1 MFISLEGPDGAG
13 KSTQADL
20 LIRALQKMGQDAVAV
35 HEPGG
40 TALGDTIRAVL
51 VRQSGPPIEPWAEA
65 FLFASCRAQL
75 VREVIDP
82 ALRRGAV
89 VVADRF
95 LDSTIAY
102 QGAGRGLDIEA
113 LRQINE
119 IAVGTTYPDLTV
131 LLDLPAERGLAR
143 LQSSA
148 PPPAPS
154 RRDGPWREE
163 AFIHDL
169 QAPEG
174 AWNRFE
180 DEAMAFH
187 QRIRMAYLQLA
198 EADPGRWRVI
208 DASRPQG
215 QVHAEIWERV
225 RSELAA
231 AAS

>member
-13 KSTQADL
+13 KSTEAAR
-20 LIRALQKMGQDAVAV
+20 LIRSLRQIGMDAVAV

-51 VRQSGPPIEPWAEA
+51 VRRSGPPIEAWAEA
-65 FLFASCRAQL
+65 FLFAACRAQL

-102 QGAGRGLDIEA
+102 QGAGRGLDGEA
-113 LRQINE
+113 LRQIND
-119 IAVGTTYPDLTV
+119 IAVGTTYPDLTI

-143 LQSSA
+143 LQDSA
-148 PPPAPS
+148 SLTAPR

-163 AFIHDL
+163 AFIRDL
-169 QAPEG
+169 QTPEG
-174 AWNRFE
+174 ARNRFE
-180 DEAMAFH
+180 DEAVAFH
-187 QRIRMAYLQLA
+187 QRVRMAYLQLA
-198 EADPGRWRVI
+198 ETEPGRWRIV
-208 DASRPQG
+208 DASRPEDD
-215 QVHAEIWERV
+215 VHAEIWAEV
-225 RSELAA
+225 RSRLAA
-231 AAS
+231 DVS

>member
-13 KSTQADL
+13 KSTQVAL
-20 LIRALQKMGQDAVAV
+20 LIRALEQTGRHAVAV

-51 VRQSGPPIEPWAEA
+51 VRRSGPPIEPWAEA

-82 ALRRGAV
+82 ALRRGAM

-102 QGAGRGLDIEA
+102 QGAGRGLDLQA
-113 LRQINE
+113 LRQIND
-119 IAVGTTYPDLTV
+119 IAVGGTYPALTI

-143 LQSSA
+143 LQASA
-148 PPPAPS
+148 PVTRLGP
-154 RRDGPWREE
+154 RDGPWREE

-169 QAPEG
+169 QTPEG

-187 QRIRMAYLQLA
+187 QRVRSAYLDLA
-198 EADPGRWRVI
+198 RADPARWRII
-208 DASRPQG
+208 DATRPPG
-215 QVHAEIWERV
+215 EVHTEIWDEVQGR
-225 RSELAA
+225 LAV
-231 AAS
+231 S

>member
-13 KSTQADL
+13 KSTQVAL
-20 LIRALQKMGQDAVAV
+20 LVHALEQIGRHVVAV

-51 VRQSGPPIEPWAEA
+51 VRRSGPPIEPWAEA

-82 ALRRGAV
+82 ALRRGAI

-102 QGAGRGLDIEA
+102 QGAGRGLDVRA
-113 LRQINE
+113 LRQIND
-119 IAVGTTYPDLTV
+119 IAVGPTYPSLTI

-143 LQSSA
+143 LEASA
-148 PPPAPS
+148 PVAAPET
-154 RRDGPWREE
+154 RDGLWREE
-163 AFIHDL
+163 TFIHDL
-169 QAPEG
+169 QTPEG

-180 DEAMAFH
+180 DEAVAFH
-187 QRIRMAYLQLA
+187 QRVRSAYLDLA
-198 EADPGRWRVI
+198 QADPGRWRII
-208 DASRPQG
+208 DATRPPDE
-215 QVHAEIWERV
+215 VHTEIWDEV
-225 RSELAA
+225 RGRLAA
-231 AAS
+231 DVS